1 MTDKQTKDKER
12 DLLDDGENRAVRAFL
27 MLYGSTNSP
36 SIEGMRDHMKF
47 SGFEGC
53 WPEWA
58 ATQYGFL
65 TKGGAQ
71 NWLRHLFSLEARR
84 PQGREVPEWI
94 SIAETKPEI
103 GEDVWLKTNGGSMIK
118 GRLTEDD
125 DYWCD
130 ELDEWLG
137 GAGDL
142 FTHWKPIAAAPEG
155 EGRSE

>member
-1 MTDKQTKDKER
+1 MTDKMEDKQR
-12 DLLDDGENRAVRAFL
+12 ADLMKLLSDLREKCAEIAEDCVEISVEGVDYYGVRCAGRIRQIELDVAVDRFL
-27 MLYGSTNSP
+27 Q
-36 SIEGMRDHMKF
+36 
-47 SGFEGC
+47 
-53 WPEWA
+53 A
-58 ATQYGFL
+58 
-65 TKGGAQ
+65 
-71 NWLRHLFSLEARR
+71 ARR